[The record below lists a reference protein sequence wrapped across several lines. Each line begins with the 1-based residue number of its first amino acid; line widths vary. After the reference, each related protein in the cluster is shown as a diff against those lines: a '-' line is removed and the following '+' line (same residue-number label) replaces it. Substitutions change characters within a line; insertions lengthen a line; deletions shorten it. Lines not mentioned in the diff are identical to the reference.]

1 MPCTYIEVYTQHGSQ
16 QLTNKQ
22 VNIKTNMQQQADTQ
36 PEAQQPHE
44 LEYLEN
50 ISQHLNEEFLHLKT
64 LQIPQLG
71 GNSGTPFH
79 VLWRPVNEEEMEA
92 AMSAV
97 GSTTCG
103 LENAEARGRGE
114 QSKRHRHA

>member
-1 MPCTYIEVYTQHGSQ
+1 MTTTQDNQQNGLQQ
-16 QLTNKQ
+16 QLG
-22 VNIKTNMQQQADTQ
+22 
-36 PEAQQPHE
+36 AQQPHE

-92 AMSAV
+92 AMAMVGDSAP
-97 GSTTCG
+97 G
-103 LENAEARGRGE
+103 
-114 QSKRHRHA
+114 